1 MYYKDG
7 KRVDNCEECKES
19 TQNEPKTN
27 PIQLDY
33 ILTLI
38 KNIHKDGVFKS
49 FLKLNNDTA
58 YKKLYA
64 KCVNWV
70 TSDSNPTGDYSVD
83 IFGLLPSE
91 NEERIIIEPRI
102 NINQFNSIFDNNK
115 DLFIK
120 LLNDELREY
129 NYHLR
134 SNTMD
139 KYLCRSYR

>member
-7 KRVDNCEECKES
+7 KRVDNCEES

-27 PIQLDY
+27 AVQLDY

-49 FLKLNNDTA
+49 FLKYNNDTS

-70 TSDSNPTGDYSVD
+70 TSESNPTGDYSVD

-102 NINQFNSIFDNNK
+102 NINQFNSIFNNNK

-139 KYLCRSYR
+139 KYLCRVYR